1 MGYLFLSFALAAGLA
16 KGYCGKKTSGFMN
29 SFSDASFASFIRML
43 FCAAFG
49 LLIVLFSGDLSEII
63 PSVNMLLISLL
74 SGVASAF
81 FVLTW
86 LISVRQSAYMFVDI
100 FLMFGVVLTLVL
112 SNIFFSEAIKLTQWL
127 GVALL
132 FVSILLMCSYNN
144 SIKSKLKFSS
154 LLLMTLCG
162 ASFGVADFSQ
172 KLFVK
177 ALPNSSAAVFN
188 FYTYVFSG
196 LTLLFVYAVSKKN
209 KKDEKAKF
217 PKEIVGY
224 ILVMA
229 VCLFL
234 NSFFKTLAANHLDA
248 VLLYPLNQG
257 SALILN
263 SVMCAVAFKERL
275 NFKGIL
281 GITIAFVSLVVINLF

>member
-1 MGYLFLSFALAAGLA
+1 
-16 KGYCGKKTSGFMN
+16 
-29 SFSDASFASFIRML
+29 
-43 FCAAFG
+43 
-49 LLIVLFSGDLSEII
+49 V
-63 PSVNMLLISLL
+63 
-74 SGVASAF
+74 
-81 FVLTW
+81 
-86 LISVRQSAYMFVDI
+86 
-100 FLMFGVVLTLVL
+100 
-112 SNIFFSEAIKLTQWL
+112 
-127 GVALL
+127 
-132 FVSILLMCSYNN
+132 
-144 SIKSKLKFSS
+144 
-154 LLLMTLCG
+154 
-162 ASFGVADFSQ
+162 
-172 KLFVK
+172 
-177 ALPNSSAAVFN
+177 
-188 FYTYVFSG
+188 
-196 LTLLFVYAVSKKN
+196 TLLFVYAVSKKN

>member
-1 MGYLFLSFALAAGLA
+1 MGYLFLSFALAAGLT
-16 KGYCGKKTSGFMN
+16 KGYCGKRTSGFMS

-49 LLIVLFSGDLSEII
+49 FLIVVISGNVAELL
-63 PSVNMLLISLL
+63 PSVNMLLVSLL

-81 FVLTW
+81 FVLSW
-86 LISVRQSAYMFVDI
+86 LVEVRKSAFMLVDI
-100 FLMFGVVLTLVL
+100 FLMLGVVLTLVL
-112 SNIFFSEAIKLTQWL
+112 SKIFFNEAIKFTQWL

-132 FVSILLMCSYNN
+132 FVSVLLMCSYNN
-144 SIKSKLKFSS
+144 SIKTKLKISS
-154 LLLMTLCG
+154 LLMMTLCG
-162 ASFGVADFSQ
+162 ASFGVTDFSQ

-177 ALPNSSAAVFN
+177 VLPSGSAAVFN
-188 FYTYVFSG
+188 FYTYIFSG
-196 LTLLFVYAVSKKN
+196 LTLLLVYCISRKAGKS
-209 KKDEKAKF
+209 EKAQF

-263 SVMCAVAFKERL
+263 SVMCAVAFREKL

-281 GITIAFVSLVVINLF
+281 GISIAFIALVVINLI

>member
-29 SFSDASFASFIRML
+29 DFSDASFASFIRML

-100 FLMFGVVLTLVL
+100 FLMLGVVLTLVL

-127 GVALL
+127 GIALL

-196 LTLLFVYAVSKKN
+196 VTLLFVYAVSKKN